1 MKSSK
6 SAREIVIKNE
16 RIVNFYDTHK
26 NIDPETANLLLID
39 FMETVFNQLT
49 STQPN
54 INSQILSFMQ
64 DNKNQIESLHNS
76 VNTMQENIN
85 KINSDVTSHIM
96 NQFTNFKKDYMD
108 DLNLIINNNFLNTN
122 EKINHII
129 DKNSEVLINKTTL
142 LINDVIPKNQNILN
156 EQIQHNL
163 KNLYDNITEET
174 EKLKKS
180 INPEKSFADFISS
193 FDSKYSSMLQNI
205 QQPLYSFFTAS
216 ENRITQNIDL
226 IKDTTTNSLQSQ
238 NKLFEDLSD
247 FLSKYNV
254 SSNKGKY
261 GEQNLFNILNSI
273 FPSADIKNTSGQKSS
288 GDFVMQRIDKPTI
301 MFENKDYKNNI
312 DKDEISKFIN
322 DANNLNTHAI
332 FISHYSGI
340 AFKQNYQI
348 DINKGNVLIYIQN
361 CEYSPDKIRI
371 AVDIIDN
378 LSQKVSELNA
388 NSDDNTIPVEV
399 LDDINQEYQLF
410 ISQKESLLLN
420 LRDFQKKMSTL
431 IEDLKMPVLD
441 KYLSPK
447 YAFVKSRSLVCDLCN
462 SFTANNKQSLS
473 AHKRGCKKKLS
484 SETSLPLVIS

>member
-6 SAREIVIKNE
+6 SAREIVLKNE
-16 RIVNFYDTHK
+16 RIVNFYETHK
-26 NIDPETANLLLID
+26 NINPETANLLLID
-39 FMETVFNQLT
+39 FFETVYNQLT
-49 STQPN
+49 NTEPN
-54 INSQILSFMQ
+54 INSQILSFIQ
-64 DNKNQIESLHNS
+64 DNKTQMDTLQTTVNS
-76 VNTMQENIN
+76 MQDNIN
-85 KINSDVTSHIM
+85 KINNDITTHIIT
-96 NQFTNFKKDYMD
+96 QFTNFKKDYID
-108 DLNLIINNNFLNTN
+108 DINLIVNNNFLNTN

-129 DKNSEVLINKTTL
+129 DKNSELLINKTTV

-156 EQIQHNL
+156 SQIQQNL
-163 KNLYDNITEET
+163 KSLYDNISQET
-174 EKLKKS
+174 ELLKKS
-180 INPEKSFADFISS
+180 INPEKSFSDFISS

-216 ENRITQNIDL
+216 ENRITQNIEQ

-247 FLSKYNV
+247 FLSKYSV

-261 GEQNLFNILNSI
+261 GEQNLYNILNSLY
-273 FPSADIKNTSGQKSS
+273 PSADIKNTSSQKSS
-288 GDFVMQRIDKPTI
+288 GDFIMQRIDKPTI

-378 LSQKVSELNA
+378 LSQKVAELNA
-388 NSDDNTIPVEV
+388 DSDDNTIPVEV
-399 LDDINQEYQLF
+399 LDDINQEYQVF
-410 ISQKESLLLN
+410 IAQKESLLLN
-420 LRDFQKKMSTL
+420 LRDFQKKMTGL

-447 YAFVKSRSLVCDLCN
+447 YAFVKSRSLTCDLCN
-462 SFTANNKQSLS
+462 SFTANNKQGLS
-473 AHKRGCKKKLS
+473 AHKRGCKKKYD
-484 SETSLPLVIS
+484 SLPSVN

>member
-6 SAREIVIKNE
+6 SAREIVLKNE
-16 RIVNFYDTHK
+16 RIVNFYETHK
-26 NIDPETANLLLID
+26 NINPETANLLLID
-39 FMETVFNQLT
+39 FFETVYNQLT
-49 STQPN
+49 NTEPN
-54 INSQILSFMQ
+54 INSQILSFIQ
-64 DNKNQIESLHNS
+64 DNKTQMDTLQTTVNS
-76 VNTMQENIN
+76 MQDNIN
-85 KINSDVTSHIM
+85 KINNDITTHIIT
-96 NQFTNFKKDYMD
+96 QFTNFKKDYID
-108 DLNLIINNNFLNTN
+108 DINLIVNNNFLNTN

-129 DKNSEVLINKTTL
+129 DKNSELLINKTTV

-156 EQIQHNL
+156 TQIQQNL
-163 KNLYDNITEET
+163 KSFYDNISQET
-174 EKLKKS
+174 ELLKKS
-180 INPEKSFADFISS
+180 INPEKSFSDFISS

-216 ENRITQNIDL
+216 ENRITQNIEQ

-247 FLSKYNV
+247 FLSKYSV

-261 GEQNLFNILNSI
+261 GEQNLYNILNSLY
-273 FPSADIKNTSGQKSS
+273 PSADIKNTSSQKSS
-288 GDFVMQRIDKPTI
+288 GDFIMQRIDKPTI

-378 LSQKVSELNA
+378 LAQKVAELNA
-388 NSDDNTIPVEV
+388 DSDDNTIPVEV

-410 ISQKESLLLN
+410 IAQKESLLLN
-420 LRDFQKKMSTL
+420 LRDFQKKMTGL

-447 YAFVKSRSLVCDLCN
+447 YAFVKSRSLTCDLCN
-462 SFTANNKQSLS
+462 AFTANNKQGLS
-473 AHKRGCKKKLS
+473 AHKRGCKKKHNDS
-484 SETSLPLVIS
+484 TLPLVINM